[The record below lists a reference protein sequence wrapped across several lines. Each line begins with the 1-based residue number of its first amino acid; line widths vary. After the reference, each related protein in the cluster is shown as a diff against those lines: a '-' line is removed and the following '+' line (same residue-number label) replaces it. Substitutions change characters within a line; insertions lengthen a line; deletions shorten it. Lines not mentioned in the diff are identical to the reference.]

1 MNIYEA
7 LKSGKRYRRPP
18 GKKYDPNFWYPALC
32 PSYVADRTVRTM
44 FTFEDMIADDWEVE
58 EKQITIT
65 ETDFANAVW
74 ETRKKHCSV
83 PGEHPADI
91 TRWVCLLKQELFKEL
106 GP

>member
-32 PSYVADRTVRTM
+32 PSYIADRTIRTM

-58 EKQITIT
+58 EVRVTIT
-65 ETDFANAVW
+65 ESVLKAAWEKAVKSSGYHDDYSPHGW
-74 ETRKKHCSV
+74 LYAE
-83 PGEHPADI
+83 
-91 TRWVCLLKQELFKEL
+91 LKKEL
-106 GP
+106 GL

>member
-32 PSYVADRTVRTM
+32 LSDVADRTIRTM
-44 FTFEDMIADDWEVE
+44 FAFEDMIADDWEVE

-65 ETDFANAVW
+65 ESMLKSAWVKACQ
-74 ETRKKHCSV
+74 CSGYHDDDR
-83 PGEHPADI
+83 PLWLYIE
-91 TRWVCLLKQELFKEL
+91 LKKEL
-106 GP
+106 GL